1 VNFSLPGQKESG
13 VTGGQG
19 SGAGSPCAKDWQDL
33 LWQCAYIR
41 KGTGRS
47 CSQDELMAAG
57 CGLSLVCKVLKHKIK
72 RNEST
77 ACKSTTK

>member
-1 VNFSLPGQKESG
+1 MCNFGTRYMNYSMQWLKSVFNHKQPKKE
-13 VTGGQG
+13 
-19 SGAGSPCAKDWQDL
+19 
-33 LWQCAYIR
+33 
-41 KGTGRS
+41 GTGRS

-77 ACKSTTK
+77 ACKNTTK